1 MKGET
6 FEFRPRVGPIERRTT
21 VVVDGSTYEVLEGL
35 NNIMVRRRGLM
46 TIPGSRPGKR
56 RSVPYWR
63 EVTNKDELREVL
75 AALPTPESDMP
86 NLSQ

>member
-6 FEFRPRVGPIERRTT
+6 FELRPRVGPIERRTT
-21 VVVDGSTYEVLEGL
+21 VIVDGSTYEVLEGL
-35 NNIMVRRRGLM
+35 NNIMVRRRGLLP
-46 TIPGSRPGKR
+46 IPGKR